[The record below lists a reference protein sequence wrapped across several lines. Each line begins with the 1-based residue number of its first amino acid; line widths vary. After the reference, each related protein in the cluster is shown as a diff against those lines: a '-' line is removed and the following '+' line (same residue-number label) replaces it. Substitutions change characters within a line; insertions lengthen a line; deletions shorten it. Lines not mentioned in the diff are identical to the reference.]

1 MKRWL
6 IPIIY
11 FVLCESLAI
20 LYELFLARQ
29 IDGVI
34 GTISVLLLLLLAFP
48 GVPLGRIVEHHT
60 AVWLDLPFSAHSF
73 WPRVAGTQTMILTCT
88 VALIFFVWL
97 TTLRNKNEQQ
107 SSNP

>member
-11 FVLCESLAI
+11 FALCESLAL

-29 IDGVI
+29 IDGII
-34 GTISVLLLLLLAFP
+34 GTISVFILLLLAFP
-48 GVPLGRIVEHHT
+48 GVPLGRIVEQHT
-60 AVWLDLPFSAHSF
+60 AAWLDLPFGAHSF
-73 WPRVAGTQTMILTCT
+73 WPRMAGTQTMILTCT

-97 TTLRNKNEQQ
+97 TTLRSKSEYQ
-107 SSNP
+107 SPNP